1 MKDGGAGLSFF
12 VRKIVIQGNTLID
25 DEDLAPIIEL
35 NDGTEMTLG
44 ILGLY
49 ANEITG
55 FYNSKGY
62 ILTRAYVP
70 AQEIKDGIV
79 KIIVSEGKIGKIRT
93 LKNKRVTEK
102 DILKR
107 MWRIKEGEVLRES
120 DLERSLLELN
130 DILGIDSKSILKP
143 GSFPGSSD
151 LMVQIEESL
160 PVAFSFDAD
169 NFGSEFTGQIRYGVS
184 ASIGNLLTFPII

>member
-62 ILTRAYVP
+62 ILTRA
-70 AQEIKDGIV
+70 
-79 KIIVSEGKIGKIRT
+79 
-93 LKNKRVTEK
+93 
-102 DILKR
+102 
-107 MWRIKEGEVLRES
+107 
-120 DLERSLLELN
+120 
-130 DILGIDSKSILKP
+130 
-143 GSFPGSSD
+143 
-151 LMVQIEESL
+151 
-160 PVAFSFDAD
+160 
-169 NFGSEFTGQIRYGVS
+169 
-184 ASIGNLLTFPII
+184 